1 MHHPNTVQFLGACTR
16 RQPFMI
22 VTEYMAGGSLADLI
36 RQPENFPSLRRAVV
50 MAMDTARAM
59 TYLHSQ

>member
-1 MHHPNTVQFLGACTR
+1 MHHPHTVQFLGACTQ

-22 VTEYMAGGSLADLI
+22 VTEYMAGGSLADLLQ
-36 RQPENFPSLRRAVV
+36 RPENFPSLRRAVI